1 MALNVIL
8 PLITFPYIS
17 RILQVDGLGK
27 YNYASS
33 IISYFSLIA
42 ALGIS
47 TYAIREGAARRN
59 DREELEKFCSQVFTI
74 NMLST
79 VLAYVLLGCLLA
91 TGWLGGYTALILVL
105 CISIFF
111 NTLGTGWVFSIFE
124 NYFYITI
131 RSIIF
136 QVVSILLIFLLVKQ
150 PEDLILYA
158 GITVLASVGTNIVN
172 FICAR
177 RYCRIRL
184 VRKIDF
190 KTHIIPIL
198 VLFASAVASTVY
210 VNSDITIL
218 GILKTDYEV
227 GLYSVSAKI
236 YSAVKFMLAAVLVV
250 SAPRLSMYKAQ
261 NKLTEFRALL
271 TKLFDAV
278 TAMVLPA
285 ATGLFLLSEEIVILI
300 SGQSYA
306 PAASSLRLL
315 SIALVF
321 SQYAWLFNQNILIP
335 AKKEKIMLAATIT
348 SAVVN
353 VAANLIL
360 IPRWSEN
367 AAAFTTIISEIIM
380 MVIGMWFGFKVTE
393 FDKGRGKNVA
403 SSLLG
408 CAAIVI
414 ICMIAKT
421 FLVANVAIIICSIV
435 FSVAAYAAIV
445 LALRNSFAL
454 QLTENIR
461 KRIKKS

>member
-1 MALNVIL
+1 MALNVIW

-17 RILQVDGLGK
+17 RVLQVDGLGK

-33 IISYFSLIA
+33 IVSYFALIA

-47 TYAIREGAARRN
+47 TYAMREGAARRN
-59 DREELEKFCSQVFTI
+59 DREELDKFCSQVFTI

-79 VLAYVLLGCLLA
+79 ILAYALLGCLLA
-91 TGWLGGYTALILVL
+91 TGWLSDYTALILVFS
-105 CISIFF
+105 ISIFF
-111 NTLGTGWVFSIFE
+111 TTLGTGWVFSIFE
-124 NYFYITI
+124 DYVYITI

-136 QVVSILLIFLLVKQ
+136 RVISIFLMFLLVKQ
-150 PEDLILYA
+150 PEDLIIYA
-158 GITVLASVGTNIVN
+158 GITVFATVGTNIVN

-184 VRKIDF
+184 VRKMEF
-190 KTHIIPIL
+190 KTHIMPIL
-198 VLFASAVASTVY
+198 ILFASAVASTIY
-210 VNSDITIL
+210 VSSDITIL

-227 GLYSVSAKI
+227 GIYSVSARI
-236 YSAVKFMLAAVLVV
+236 YSLVKYILAAVLVV
-250 SAPRLSMYKAQ
+250 SAPRLSMYKAHE
-261 NKLTEFRALL
+261 KIAEFRALL

-278 TAMVLPA
+278 TALVLPA

-300 SGQSYA
+300 SGQSYVE
-306 PAASSLRLL
+306 AASSLRLL
-315 SIALVF
+315 SIALIF
-321 SQYAWLFNQNILIP
+321 SQYAWLFNQNILVP
-335 AKKEKIMLAATIT
+335 AKKERIMLVAAVT
-348 SAVVN
+348 SAAVN

-380 MVIGMWFGFKVTE
+380 MVIGMWYGLKITK
-393 FDKGRGKNVA
+393 FDKGRGKNIA

-408 CAAIVI
+408 CAAIVV

-421 FLVANVAIIICSIV
+421 FLTANVSIIICGIV
-435 FSVAAYAAIV
+435 FSVVAYAAIL

-454 QLTENIR
+454 QLTDNFRNRIR
-461 KRIKKS
+461 KS